1 MFRVGNFE
9 TSESSPGLELSP
21 LMGDRARPPRQH
33 RVLWALAAMSPK
45 EGWAGTRTVLQRTAP
60 HTERRRS
67 LRGPKGEAVRLA
79 EALGVQGRCEVLG
92 KAGWP
97 QGWGSGRRLQTEQ
110 GLPSVWG
117 EAQVRSE
124 ENGYPLAAQ
133 TAVKSLL

>member
-1 MFRVGNFE
+1 MFRAGNFE
-9 TSESSPGLELSP
+9 ISESSPGLRLSP
-21 LMGDRARPPRQH
+21 RMGDGARPPRQR

-45 EGWAGTRTVLQRTAP
+45 EWWAGARIVLPRTAP
-60 HTERRRS
+60 HPERRRS

-79 EALGVQGRCEVLG
+79 EALGVQGRREVLG

-97 QGWGSGRRLQTEQ
+97 QGWGVRRRLETEQ
-110 GLPSVWG
+110 GLPRVWG

-133 TAVKSLL
+133 TAVKSLP